1 MRVWRSGLGIDRH
14 GNLIYAVANYQTV
27 GSLAEILRR
36 AGAVRAMELDI
47 NEDWVSFNTY
57 RRPGALDPSKLL
69 PEIYRPA
76 ESLPDPRRT
85 RLLRGLLAR
94 RSKGPM
100 IAARRISPAA
110 RARRA
115 LLADLIAA
123 IALAAVVLHLA
134 SGLGVVGFFGLP
146 LLLAGLLWIG
156 FERLLS
162 RLRPTRRQAG

>member
-1 MRVWRSGLGIDRH
+1 
-14 GNLIYAVANYQTV
+14 
-27 GSLAEILRR
+27 
-36 AGAVRAMELDI
+36 
-47 NEDWVSFNTY
+47 
-57 RRPGALDPSKLL
+57 
-69 PEIYRPA
+69 
-76 ESLPDPRRT
+76 
-85 RLLRGLLAR
+85 
-94 RSKGPM
+94 M
-100 IAARRISPAA
+100 ISARRISPAA